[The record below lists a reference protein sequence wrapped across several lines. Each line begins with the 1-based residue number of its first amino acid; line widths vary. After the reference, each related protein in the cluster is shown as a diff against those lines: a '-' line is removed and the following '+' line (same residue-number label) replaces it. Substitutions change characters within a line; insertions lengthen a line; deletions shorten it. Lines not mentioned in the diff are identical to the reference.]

1 MNTQVDSPPRRT
13 DPRGLLI
20 KAIRGMGGA
29 ILPIAAVLFGTG
41 GTEAAPVVVITVLA
55 GFFVVALLVAAI
67 SWYRL
72 TYTTGPEDIRVE
84 QGLLSLRARSVPYER
99 IQDVSIE
106 RPFLARPLGLATI
119 QFETGSGGKD
129 EIDLRYVTVE
139 EAQRLRDLVRERRD
153 DSGDAVREPAGSAAS
168 ARRAAP
174 MFAMGP
180 RRLVVF
186 GLFEFSLVIF
196 ALLLAGA
203 QQLDFLLPFEIY
215 ELENWARLFEGQR
228 DRITGIGREGP
239 LLAALAGLIGVVVL
253 GVVTGIVRT
262 FARES
267 GFRLEHTSRGFRR
280 QRGLFTRTDVTLPVH
295 RVQAARVDTGLV
307 RYRFG
312 WHGLRFVSLASD
324 PSGSS
329 SHAVAPFARLEEIW
343 PVVRAAGLEPPDETT
358 EWRRPLPGPWIWH
371 TVVIASTLAPAG
383 LVVSLVRGSALPLAM
398 AALAA
403 VVVACAHALA
413 WRRRRYARDDR
424 QLYVRKG
431 NLAPKLTIAPQV
443 KLQTVEIAQGPIAR
457 WRGYATLH
465 LGLAG
470 GTLDIEGVPIA
481 HARVLREQIVDRIAE
496 VDFSML
502 AGDPGPGT
510 TANRPDD
517 ESVSGPTSR

>member
-1 MNTQVDSPPRRT
+1 MSSQLEAPPRRT
-13 DPRGLLI
+13 DPRGLII

-29 ILPIAAVLFGTG
+29 IIPIAAVLFGTV
-41 GTEAAPVVVITVLA
+41 GTGAAPVVAITLLA
-55 GFFVVALLVAAI
+55 GFFVVALLLAAI

-84 QGLLSLRARSVPYER
+84 QGLLSLSARSVPYER

-106 RPFLARPLGLATI
+106 RPFLARPFGLATI
-119 QFETGSGGKD
+119 QFETGGGAKD
-129 EIDLRYVTVE
+129 EIDLRYVTTE
-139 EAQRLRDLVRERRD
+139 EAQRLRDLVRERREDVRD
-153 DSGDAVREPAGSAAS
+153 DEPESAAS
-168 ARRAAP
+168 LASATRPTP

-180 RRLVVF
+180 RRLAVF
-186 GLFEFSLVIF
+186 GLFEFSLVVF
-196 ALLLAGA
+196 TLLLAAA
-203 QQLDFLLPFEIY
+203 QQLDFLLPFDIY
-215 ELENWARLFEGQR
+215 EWENWVRLFEGQR

-239 LLAALAGLIGVVVL
+239 LLAALAGLIGVVAL
-253 GVVTGIVRT
+253 GVVTGVVRT

-295 RVQAARVDTGLV
+295 RVQAARVDTGFV

-329 SHAVAPFARLEEIW
+329 SHAAAPFARLEEIW
-343 PVVRAAGLEPPDETT
+343 PVVHAAGLEPPDETT
-358 EWRRPLPGPWIWH
+358 EWRRPLPGPWFWQSI
-371 TVVIASTLAPAG
+371 VVASVLALAG
-383 LVVSLVRGSALPLAM
+383 LVVSLVRGSALPLALAGV
-398 AALAA
+398 AAL
-403 VVVACAHALA
+403 VVAVAHALA

-424 QLYVRKG
+424 QLYVRQG
-431 NLAPKLTIAPQV
+431 NLAPKLIIAPQV

-457 WRGYATLH
+457 WRGYASLH

-470 GTLDIEGVPIA
+470 GRLVIEGVPVA
-481 HARVLREQIVDRIAE
+481 HARGLREQIVDRIAA

-502 AGDPGPGT
+502 AGDPGPRVG
-510 TANRPDD
+510 
-517 ESVSGPTSR
+517 GPPSP